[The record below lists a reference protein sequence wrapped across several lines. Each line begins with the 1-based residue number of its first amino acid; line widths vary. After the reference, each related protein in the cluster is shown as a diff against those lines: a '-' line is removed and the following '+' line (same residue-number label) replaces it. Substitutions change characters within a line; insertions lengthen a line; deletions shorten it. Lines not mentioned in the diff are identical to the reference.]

1 MGNIVSDLAKR
12 EENGN
17 LGEALAVAV
26 LLKRFWVL
34 DRSVDVDGADYLV
47 QKRHDSLKK
56 LRQNTKK

>member
-1 MGNIVSDLAKR
+1 MSDLAKR

-47 QKRHDSLKK
+47 QKKTRLVKK
-56 LRQNTKK
+56 N